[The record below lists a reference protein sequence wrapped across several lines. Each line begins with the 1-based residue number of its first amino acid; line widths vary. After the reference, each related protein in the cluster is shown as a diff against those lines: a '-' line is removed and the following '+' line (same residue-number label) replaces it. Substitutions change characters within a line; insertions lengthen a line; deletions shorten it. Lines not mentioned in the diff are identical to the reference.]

1 MNYRFVKVTSFYR
14 NFLRYYY
21 SKNNEINSK
30 SYNEQYDDL
39 MAQDFGWSNYYQQQL
54 NKLGNEAFE
63 IIANADSLQS
73 AWANEHGLSSRSESL
88 LLDQFK
94 FYKPEVIFFQDS
106 FIFSV
111 SFLKDLKKN
120 VPSIKKIIGWCCSPF
135 TDQQLEVYR
144 LFDFVCTC
152 SPKFV
157 DTFNKVGIK
166 SYRLNHAFESS
177 LVPKLKQ
184 NNNYPNSDFIFIGS
198 FIGNEDFHNNRI
210 QLIESLINKKV
221 NLSLYTNLPNDNS
234 IYILGQKFGYVTA
247 NFLRSI
253 GLNSLALRLPLIKKT
268 ARLTEMP
275 RKINFSKEF
284 IKAAN
289 PTPLFGLEMM
299 KALSKSKI
307 GFNSHGGVAGDYA
320 ANIRLFE
327 VTGVGTCLLTDH
339 KKNITDFFE
348 PDKEIVIYKSAEECV
363 EKIGWLLS
371 HPAELKQISDA
382 GQRRTL
388 RDHSFERRA
397 EELNEII
404 LNELNN

>member
-14 NFLRYYY
+14 NFLKYYY
-21 SKNNEINSK
+21 SNNSDIKTK
-30 SYNEQYDDL
+30 SYSEQYDDL
-39 MAQDFGWSNYYQQQL
+39 MAQEFGWSNYYQLHL

-63 IIANADSLQS
+63 IVVNADSLQS
-73 AWANEHGLSSRSESL
+73 AWANEHGLPLAGESL

-177 LVPKLKQ
+177 LVPKLKVD
-184 NNNYPNSDFIFIGS
+184 NNYPESDFIFIGS
-198 FIGNEDFHNNRI
+198 FIGNEDFHNERI
-210 QLIESLINKKV
+210 QLIESLLNKKV
-221 NLSLYTNLPNDNS
+221 NLSLYSNLPNDNP
-234 IYILGQKFGYVTA
+234 IYIMGQKFGYFTA
-247 NFLRSI
+247 NFLRYI
-253 GLNSLALRLPLIKKT
+253 GLNSLALKLPLIKKT
-268 ARLTEMP
+268 AQLTMIP
-275 RKINFSKEF
+275 KKINFSREF
-284 IKAAN
+284 KKTAI

-327 VTGVGTCLLTDH
+327 VTGVGSCLLTDH

-348 PDKEIVIYKSAEECV
+348 PDKEVVTYKSADECV
-363 EKIGWLLS
+363 EKIEWLLS
-371 HPAELKQISDA
+371 HPNELKQIADA
-382 GQRRTL
+382 GQQRTL
-388 RDHSFERRA
+388 KVHSFKQRA
-397 EELNEII
+397 EELNKII
-404 LNELNN
+404 SDELSN